1 MSGSW
6 LSILALLLSVAT
18 LAAIGAGFPAPGAL
32 GGGPVEALAAIALHL
47 QFGALALL
55 ALITSKTWR
64 ATQSTFADGGWPS
77 LRSLAFTA
85 PIFTLGQI
93 ALGAAYRYQ
102 EMGVVPHVVWAF
114 VAAIVLLM
122 FGAFI
127 LTQKDAA
134 APLKKLASALILLVC
149 VQVMLGVAALLARV
163 AELTRAAWMT
173 AATAAHIVT
182 GALVLACTLLIAA
195 FVLRCAQPAP
205 DSSQLASNGS
215 HS

>member
-6 LSILALLLSVAT
+6 LSILALLLSAAT

-32 GGGPVEALAAIALHL
+32 GGGPVEALAAVALHL

-55 ALITSKTWR
+55 ALVTSKLWR
-64 ATQSTFADGGWPS
+64 TTQTAFTDSGWPS

-85 PIFTLGQI
+85 PLFTLAQI
-93 ALGAAYRYQ
+93 ALGAAYRYKQ
-102 EMGVVPHVVWAF
+102 MGVIPHVVWAF

-122 FGAFI
+122 LASFV

-134 APLKKLASALILLVC
+134 KPLKRLAGALLTLVC
-149 VQVMLGVAALLARV
+149 LQVILGVAALIARV
-163 AELTRAAWMT
+163 ADLQPAAWMT
-173 AATAAHIVT
+173 AAATAHLVT
-182 GALVLACTLLIAA
+182 GALVLACTLLISA
-195 FVLRCAQPAP
+195 FVLRCAQAASAP
-205 DSSQLASNGS
+205 SQLASNGS